1 MSKNKY
7 IKLVVYPQGNNI
19 FFYRVIETKNINLV
33 EPGYE
38 YHLQRPKTF
47 KNLFEPGYLK
57 DVEVHLI
64 LENTPQR
71 VKLSWDSESS
81 AIGLTTPRNESLELT
96 YSGEGNYSSA
106 SAIAEAINNVSNSL
120 DKKSN
125 GAE

>member
-7 IKLVVYPQGNNI
+7 IKLSVDIDGNLV
-19 FFYRVIETKNINLV
+19 FYEVLETKNIDFV
-33 EPGYE
+33 EPGYIYQIE
-38 YHLQRPKTF
+38 RSKTF
-47 KNLFEPGYLK
+47 KHLFEPGYFK
-57 DVEVHLI
+57 DIEVHLI
-64 LENTPQR
+64 LEAKSQR

-106 SAIAEAINNVSNSL
+106 SAIAEAINNVSDSL